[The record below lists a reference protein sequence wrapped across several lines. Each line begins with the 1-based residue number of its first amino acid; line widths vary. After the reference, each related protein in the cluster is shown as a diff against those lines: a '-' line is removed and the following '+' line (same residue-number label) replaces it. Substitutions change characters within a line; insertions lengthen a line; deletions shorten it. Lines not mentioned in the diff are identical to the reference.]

1 MAKLVTLLEVLSDE
15 DIQWL
20 LSTGVE
26 QTIEP
31 DTVVI
36 RAGEYIEYI
45 YIVMEG
51 SLGVFLPNAN
61 KQINTVGPG
70 EILGEMS
77 YIEDTQTSA
86 TVISLET
93 TVLLSISRESLDNR
107 IVEDPDFGRRLFK
120 GVSIA
125 VSQRLR
131 QAMMRV
137 DYMLDMIEKAKIWHI

>member
-26 QTIEP
+26 ETIGP

-36 RAGEYIEYI
+36 KAGEYIEYI
-45 YIVMEG
+45 YIVLEG
-51 SLGVFLPNAN
+51 SLGVFLAKGE

-93 TVLLSISRESLDNR
+93 TVLLNISRESLDNR
-107 IVEDPDFGRRLFK
+107 ISEEPDFGRRLYK

-131 QAMMRV
+131 QAMLRV